1 MLTPTNIT
9 NLVAEAFLYGLPIVM
24 NYGIMYQFAVDTNSA
39 QYKAPFNHMARSN
52 ATLTYR
58 DTAVVTPNADTPYSV
73 LWMDLRAEPLV
84 LSVPDIDHSRYYAVQ
99 LVDLN
104 TYNYGYIGSRTTG
117 NGAGKY
123 LVAGPRWRDV
133 VPPGINGSFYS
144 ATFFSLALYRTQ
156 LFNSS
161 DIDNVIAVENG
172 YTFQTLSA
180 YLGQP
185 PENTHPLP
193 PFMPFSGSFNVSY
206 FFDLLDFAL
215 KYMPRPEWQRYELDM
230 RARLVDIGAR
240 PGKLFFWTGCAAN
253 FWTYVLH
260 GYTLG
265 AMTLGHFLSSSGA
278 SVNGWKSGIAGGDA
292 EHYSG
297 NWLQRAGLAQAGI
310 YGNDAVEAI
319 YLSTREENETG
330 NSINCAA
337 HNYTLT
343 FTDVGL
349 PPVKAFWSLTIYDGV
364 TQLLI
369 QNPIDRYLINSP
381 MLPSLQRNGDMSVTI
396 YIQHPSPIAGLVSNW
411 LPAPDGTVYMVLRL
425 YWPSPNA
432 TTWKPPPVL
441 KTA

>member
-1 MLTPTNIT
+1 
-9 NLVAEAFLYGLPIVM
+9 
-24 NYGIMYQFAVDTNSA
+24 
-39 QYKAPFNHMARSN
+39 
-52 ATLTYR
+52 
-58 DTAVVTPNADTPYSV
+58 
-73 LWMDLRAEPLV
+73 
-84 LSVPDIDHSRYYAVQ
+84 
-99 LVDLN
+99 
-104 TYNYGYIGSRTTG
+104 
-117 NGAGKY
+117 
-123 LVAGPRWRDV
+123 
-133 VPPGINGSFYS
+133 
-144 ATFFSLALYRTQ
+144 
-156 LFNSS
+156 
-161 DIDNVIAVENG
+161 
-172 YTFQTLSA
+172 
-180 YLGQP
+180 
-185 PENTHPLP
+185 
-193 PFMPFSGSFNVSY
+193 
-206 FFDLLDFAL
+206 
-215 KYMPRPEWQRYELDM
+215 MPRPDWQRYELDM

-240 PGKLFFWTGCAAN
+240 PGKLFLWTGCAAN

-441 KTA
+441 KTV